1 MNLINRTYYYV
12 NERTHIYNTLKVFYN
27 YSWRKD
33 LVQDINKCSLGE
45 QLVWR
50 RRLSCSLF
58 LLLAIQQW
66 WIGFGLLINPWAKG
80 LWLTL
85 KLHLDKSN
93 KYPITFIASLGD
105 MSTLRENIPC
115 FSNTNSASVLVFPT
129 Q

>member
-1 MNLINRTYYYV
+1 M
-12 NERTHIYNTLKVFYN
+12 E
-27 YSWRKD
+27 KD
-33 LVQDINKCSLGE
+33 LVQEINKCSLGE

-58 LLLAIQQW
+58 LFLAIQQW

-105 MSTLRENIPC
+105 MSTLPC
-115 FSNTNSASVLVFPT
+115 LATILQFRTINQFLLPWNLITT
-129 Q
+129 